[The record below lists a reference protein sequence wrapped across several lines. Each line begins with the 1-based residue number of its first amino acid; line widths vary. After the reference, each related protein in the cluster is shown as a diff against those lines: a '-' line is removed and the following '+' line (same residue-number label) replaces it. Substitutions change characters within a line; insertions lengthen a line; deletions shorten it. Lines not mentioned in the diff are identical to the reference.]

1 MLSGEQVEGTS
12 NADSCQAIATSQET
26 IQTVTTY
33 TTGTVATTQMCIR
46 DRNERLESDKYP
58 QDTCDRRRFKLA
70 VVGNRS
76 KVRYVCRLLFS
87 RIPGRSR
94 RAQ

>member
-33 TTGTVATTQMCIR
+33 TGTGATT
-46 DRNERLESDKYP
+46 P
-58 QDTCDRRRFKLA
+58 VRRTFEEQKPFIFGIVGFAVLYIITLIITRIIKNQLA
-70 VVGNRS
+70 R
-76 KVRYVCRLLFS
+76 
-87 RIPGRSR
+87 
-94 RAQ
+94 

>member
-33 TTGTVATTQMCIR
+33 TGTVATT
-46 DRNERLESDKYP
+46 P
-58 QDTCDRRRFKLA
+58 VRRTSEEQKPFIFGIVGFAVLYIITLIITRIIKNQLA
-70 VVGNRS
+70 R
-76 KVRYVCRLLFS
+76 
-87 RIPGRSR
+87 
-94 RAQ
+94 

>member
-33 TTGTVATTQMCIR
+33 TTGTVATTPVRRTFEEQKPFI
-46 DRNERLESDKYP
+46 LGIVGFAVLYIISTLKQSHGYP
-58 QDTCDRRRFKLA
+58 
-70 VVGNRS
+70 
-76 KVRYVCRLLFS
+76 S
-87 RIPGRSR
+87 RIK
-94 RAQ
+94 RAI